1 MGIRTTQ
8 EKDLV
13 LLFNGGFMSN
23 FEGGRVKVG
32 GEVFLTNE
40 HYYAYTKARF
50 FNDFDAMRK
59 IEAAETPKVAKFL
72 SSKVQGFE
80 QSTWDTVKYG
90 IMLRGLNSKFEH
102 GSDNYNLLKATKCKL
117 LGEARPDMEWGIG
130 LKIDDPN
137 AFDFKNWKGKN
148 LLGLA
153 LMSIRD
159 GYDYVKFQ
167 KGS

>member
-8 EKDLV
+8 EKDFV

-50 FNDFDAMRK
+50 FYDFDTMRK

-72 SSKVQGFE
+72 SRNVQGFK
-80 QSTWDTVKYG
+80 QPIWDSVKYR
-90 IMLRGLNSKFEH
+90 IMIRGLQSKFEY
-102 GSDNYNLLKATKCKL
+102 GTDNYNLLKATKCKL

-130 LKIDDPN
+130 LKIDDHN
-137 AFDFKNWKGKN
+137 AFDYKNWKGKN

-153 LMSIRD
+153 LMTIRD
-159 GYDYVKFQ
+159 GCDYVKIQ
-167 KGS
+167 QGS